1 MKLLRNLRTL
11 FRKGKLDAEMADEMR
26 HHVELQT
33 ELNRKA
39 GMNPDEAR
47 YAALRQF
54 GNVASIQEQARESR
68 GWVWLEQWGRDFR
81 FSLRSLRRAAGFS
94 AAVIITLALCIGAN
108 TTIMSVLYG
117 LILKPMPFHDSG
129 QLVQV
134 YNSFPKNNQP
144 KQRVSVA
151 EYLDYKANAGLFAGF
166 ALWTV
171 WTFNIGEDADPER
184 GIGARVTADYFTLLG
199 VQPLLGRF
207 YTMEECVPGKD
218 AVLVLTQTFWE
229 KKFHADSG
237 VIGRVIKLG
246 GQPFTIIGVAPRSLE
261 ALNTDTTVLKPF
273 EWQPQQA
280 VPQARY
286 AQTAMMYARVK
297 PGVAYSAALAQLATL
312 EKRFQDEVAPAGAR
326 AFLER
331 TGFQVCMGR
340 VRAEQTKS
348 VRTSLLMLQGG
359 ALFVLLLGCVNV
371 ANLMLARANARQ
383 SDLAVR
389 QALGAGRGA
398 LARQMLVEGLLLA
411 GLGAAVGLAL
421 AWTSLRLI
429 NTYTTAIIREV
440 DPIRLDGTILGVT
453 LMVTLMVAGFI
464 ALLPIVR
471 TWRTNLLV
479 SLQGG
484 TRGASAGGGMRAAS
498 GLLVTAQV
506 ALALMLL
513 IGACLLIRSFTR
525 VLAVDP
531 GFDAAHV
538 VQGRTVFGFPG
549 QTQEG
554 IKTTQELIVE
564 RMKEIPGVE
573 KVGYTG
579 SFPLFAGFTS
589 SVLPVR
595 GSAAGGSDALPTAFV
610 NFVSPEYLDAMGI
623 RLLEGR
629 AFTAADTL
637 PGARRVFIV
646 DQNFAKKYFPG
657 RSAVGEVFLMGGPNT
672 KPEDLPLIV
681 GVVAPAKLSGLED
694 VSGTPFVFGPM
705 GTAPAFS
712 MVLRTSRPAS
722 VIVPLM
728 REKLRSVDP
737 SAPLYHEGSLE
748 EDLDYMLANR
758 RGVMW
763 LLGAFA
769 GIALLLSAVGIYG
782 MLAYDVTQRTK
793 EIGIRGAIGA
803 SRGQI
808 VALILRQGMWKTGAG
823 LVIGLGGAFYLSRYL
838 GSMLFEVKPTDPL
851 SFAGVTLVL
860 LVVAFLASWLPAR
873 RAAKFDPVIAL
884 RAE

>member
-1 MKLLRNLRTL
+1 MPGKKEPSMTPDPQTPSRL
-11 FRKGKLDAEMADEMR
+11 KG
-26 HHVELQT
+26 
-33 ELNRKA
+33 
-39 GMNPDEAR
+39 
-47 YAALRQF
+47 
-54 GNVASIQEQARESR
+54 
-68 GWVWLEQWGRDFR
+68 GWTWLEQWGRDLR

-129 QLVQV
+129 QLVQI

-144 KQRVSVA
+144 KVRVSVPQ
-151 EYLDYKANAGLFAGF
+151 YLDYKAHADLLADV
-166 ALWTV
+166 ALWSV

-184 GIGARVTADYFTLLG
+184 GIGAQVTPDYFTMLD

-218 AVLVLTQTFWE
+218 AVLVLTETFWQR
-229 KKFHADSG
+229 KFHGDPG

-246 GQPFTIIGVAPRSLE
+246 GQAFTIIGVAPRRLE
-261 ALNTDTTVLKPF
+261 ALNTDTTLLKPF
-273 EWQPQQA
+273 AWQPQQA
-280 VPQARY
+280 SPMARY
-286 AQTAMMYARVK
+286 GQMAMMYARVK
-297 PGVAYSAALAQLATL
+297 PGVAHTAALAQLATL
-312 EKRFQDEVAPAGAR
+312 EKRFKEEVAPAGAK
-326 AFLER
+326 AYLER
-331 TGFQVCMGR
+331 TGFLVALGQVR
-340 VRAEQTKS
+340 VEQTKS

-359 ALFVLLLGCVNV
+359 ALLVLLLGCVNV

-383 SDLAVR
+383 TEQAVR
-389 QALGAGRGA
+389 QALGAGRAA
-398 LARQMLVEGLLLA
+398 LARQLLVEGAVLA
-411 GLGAAVGLAL
+411 GSGAVIGLGL

-453 LMVTLMVAGFI
+453 LAVTLVIAGVI
-464 ALLPIVR
+464 ALLPVVR

-484 TRGASAGGGMRAAS
+484 ARGASAGGGMRAAS

-549 QTQEG
+549 MTPEG
-554 IKTTQELIVE
+554 VQAEQDLIVQ

-579 SFPLFAGFTS
+579 SFPLFASFTIITI
-589 SVLPVR
+589 PIR
-595 GSAAGGSDALPTAFV
+595 GVSAQGTDALPTAIL
-610 NFVSPEYLDAMGI
+610 NFVSPEYFDAMGI

-646 DQNFAKKYFPG
+646 DQNFAKKYYGG
-657 RSAVGEVFLMGGPNT
+657 RSAVGEVFMMSGPNT
-672 KPEDLPLIV
+672 KPEDLPLVV
-681 GVVAPAKLSGLED
+681 GVVSPARLSGLED
-694 VSGTPFVFGPM
+694 TSGTPFIFGPM
-705 GTAPAFS
+705 YTSAGFS
-712 MVLRTSRPAS
+712 MVLRTSRPAKA
-722 VIVPLM
+722 IVPLM

-748 EDLDYMLANR
+748 EDLEYMLANR

-763 LLGAFA
+763 LLAAFA

-782 MLAYDVTQRTK
+782 MLAYDVSQRTR

-803 SRGQI
+803 TRGQI
-808 VALILRQGMWKTGAG
+808 VALILRQGMGRTGIG
-823 LVIGLGGAFYLSRYL
+823 LVLGLAGAFYLSHYL
-838 GSMLFEVKPTDPL
+838 EGLLFQVKPNDPL
-851 SFAGVTLVL
+851 SFAGVALVL
-860 LVVAFLASWLPAR
+860 LAVAFLASWLPAR
-873 RAAKFDPVIAL
+873 RAAKIDPMIAL
-884 RAE
+884 RTE

>member
-1 MKLLRNLRTL
+1 MKTSLENL
-11 FRKGKLDAEMADEMR
+11 A
-26 HHVELQT
+26 
-33 ELNRKA
+33 
-39 GMNPDEAR
+39 
-47 YAALRQF
+47 
-54 GNVASIQEQARESR
+54 
-68 GWVWLEQWGRDFR
+68 RDFR
-81 FSLRSLRRAAGFS
+81 FSLRSLVRSAGFS
-94 AAVIITLALCIGAN
+94 AAVIVTLALCIGAN

-117 LILKPMPFHDSG
+117 LILKPLPFPDAG

-144 KQRVSVA
+144 KQRTSVTQ
-151 EYLDYKANAGLFAGF
+151 YLDYKANADLVAGV

-171 WTFNIGEDADPER
+171 WTFNIGEDSDPER

-229 KKFHADSG
+229 RKFHGDAA
-237 VIGRVIKLG
+237 VVGRVIKLG
-246 GQPFTIIGVAPRSLE
+246 GQQFTIIGVAPRSLE
-261 ALNTDTTVLKPF
+261 ALNSDTTVLKPF
-273 EWQPQQA
+273 EWQAQQA
-280 VPQARY
+280 SPQARY
-286 AQTAMMYARVK
+286 AQTATMYARIR
-297 PGVAYSAALAQLATL
+297 PGVAHSAALAQLATM
-312 EKRFQDEVAPAGAR
+312 EKRFQEEVAPAGAR

-331 TGFQVCMGR
+331 SGFQVGLGR
-340 VRAEQTKS
+340 VRDEQTKS

-383 SDLAVR
+383 GELAVR

-398 LARQMLVEGLLLA
+398 LARQMLVEGMVLA
-411 GLGAAVGLAL
+411 GFGATIGLAL

-440 DPIRLDGTILGVT
+440 EPIRLDGTILGVT
-453 LMVTLMVAGFI
+453 LVVTLVVAGSI
-464 ALLPIVR
+464 ALLPVVR
-471 TWRTNLLV
+471 TWRTNLLA

-484 TRGASAGGGMRAAS
+484 TRGASAGGGLRAAS

-506 ALALMLL
+506 ALALVLL
-513 IGACLLIRSFTR
+513 VGAGLLLRSFAR

-531 GFDAAHV
+531 GFDATQV
-538 VQGRTVFGFPG
+538 VQGRTDFGFPG

-554 IKTTQELIVE
+554 VKSIQDLIVQ
-564 RMKEIPGVE
+564 RMREIPGVE
-573 KVGYTG
+573 KVGYTNG
-579 SFPLFAGFTS
+579 FPLSANFTTN
-589 SVLPVR
+589 VIPVR
-595 GSAAGGSDALPTAFV
+595 GSSAQGTDALPTAIV
-610 NFVSPEYLDAMGI
+610 NFVSPEYFAAMGI

-629 AFTAADTL
+629 AFTAADTQ
-637 PGARRVFIV
+637 PGARRTFIV
-646 DQNFAKKYFPG
+646 DQNFAKKHYAG
-657 RSAVGEVFLMGGPNT
+657 RSAVGEVFMMGGPNT
-672 KPEDLPLIV
+672 KPEQLPLII

-712 MVLRTSRPAS
+712 LVLRTSRPAG

-737 SAPLYHEGSLE
+737 SAPLYITGSLQE
-748 EDLDYMLANR
+748 NLDGMLANR

-782 MLAYDVTQRTK
+782 MLAYDVSQRTR

-803 SRGQI
+803 TRGQI
-808 VALILRQGMWKTGAG
+808 VALILRQGLWKTGAG
-823 LVIGLGGAFYLSRYL
+823 LAIGLGGAFYLSRYL
-838 GSMLFEVKPTDPL
+838 GSLLFEVKPTDPVV
-851 SFAGVTLVL
+851 FAGVSLLLL
-860 LVVAFLASWLPAR
+860 LVALLASWLPAR
-873 RAAKFDPVIAL
+873 RAAKIDPVVAL